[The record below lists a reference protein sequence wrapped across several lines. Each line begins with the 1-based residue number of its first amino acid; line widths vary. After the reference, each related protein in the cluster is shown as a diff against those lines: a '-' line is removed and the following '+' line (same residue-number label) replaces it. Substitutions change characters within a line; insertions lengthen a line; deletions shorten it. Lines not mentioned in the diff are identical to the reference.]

1 MTQAIS
7 PNQLLGQLQ
16 KLTELAKAGS
26 AQSAGGSA
34 AVAGSPTGNVE
45 FGNLLT
51 KAIDTVNQYQ
61 TQSAQAATQIEAGD
75 GGASLVKAMI
85 ASQKANVAFQATVQ
99 VRNKVVSAY
108 QDIMNMP
115 I

>member
-1 MTQAIS
+1 MKVGVDH
-7 PNQLLGQLQ
+7 NQV
-16 KLTELAKAGS
+16 LAQMNRLKSLAQTGS
-26 AQSAGGSA
+26 NQVGSA
-34 AVAGSPTGNVE
+34 ADVNSNIKTAE

-51 KAIDTVNQYQ
+51 KALDTVNQYQ
-61 TQSAQAATQIEAGD
+61 QASAQAGARIEAGD

-85 ASQKANVAFQATVQ
+85 ASQKANIAFQTTVQ

>member
-1 MTQAIS
+1 MKTNFDQNYILAQMQRLNS
-7 PNQLLGQLQ
+7 
-16 KLTELAKAGS
+16 LAKAGGAVDAAKAS
-26 AQSAGGSA
+26 QVNATGGA
-34 AVAGSPTGNVE
+34 D
-45 FGNLLT
+45 FGNLLANSIG
-51 KAIDTVNQYQ
+51 KVNALQQ
-61 TQSAQAATQIEAGD
+61 QSAIAATQVETGD
-75 GGASLVKAMI
+75 GGASLVKAVI

>member
-1 MTQAIS
+1 MKTGFDQNLIHAQMQRLNQMAKSGANQAPVS
-7 PNQLLGQLQ
+7 TEQVGQVTNNQF
-16 KLTELAKAGS
+16 
-26 AQSAGGSA
+26 
-34 AVAGSPTGNVE
+34 GNVL
-45 FGNLLT
+45 NN
-51 KAIDTVNQYQ
+51 AINTVNQYQ
-61 TQSAQAATQIEAGD
+61 QNAAQAATAIETGD